1 MIKNYFQS
9 TDLQRKN
16 KDTLGC
22 VSDTAPIKNKKQSTS
37 SAFNP

>member
-16 KDTLGC
+16 KDTLGF
-22 VSDTAPIKNKKQSTS
+22 VSDITPIKNKKQSTS